1 MNGEN
6 EVPSFWAFFIPCF
19 LVLML
24 FLVMGGE
31 NSKKAREECE
41 SKGGQYF
48 ESRGKSAI
56 CHKGII
62 K

>member
-1 MNGEN
+1 MSQQ
-6 EVPSFWAFFIPCF
+6 PSFWALFTGLF

-48 ESRGKSAI
+48 ESRGKPAI
-56 CHKGII
+56 CHKGLIQ
-62 K
+62 

>member
-1 MNGEN
+1 MSEQ
-6 EVPSFWAFFIPCF
+6 PSFWALSTALF

-31 NSKKAREECE
+31 NSKKARKECE

-56 CHKGII
+56 CHKGLI

>member
-1 MNGEN
+1 MSEQ
-6 EVPSFWAFFIPCF
+6 PSFWALSTALF
-19 LVLML
+19 LVLL
-24 FLVMGGE
+24 LLLVMGGE

-56 CHKGII
+56 CHIGII

>member
-1 MNGEN
+1 MSQQ
-6 EVPSFWAFFIPCF
+6 PSFWALFTGLF

-56 CHKGII
+56 CHKGLI

>member
-1 MNGEN
+1 MTEQ
-6 EVPSFWAFFIPCF
+6 PSFWALFTGLF

-24 FLVMGGE
+24 FLMIGGE

-56 CHKGII
+56 CHRGII